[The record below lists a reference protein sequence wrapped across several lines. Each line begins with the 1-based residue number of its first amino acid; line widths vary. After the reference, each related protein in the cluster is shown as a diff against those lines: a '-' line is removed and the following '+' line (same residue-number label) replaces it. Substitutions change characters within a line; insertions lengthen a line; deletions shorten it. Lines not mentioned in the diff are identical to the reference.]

1 MNQFRVDSSVV
12 CQPAGTSSKT
22 LKKDY
27 FCKVYEWIPRQQFV
41 MKANVRDI
49 IILNILVATFLFI
62 GAGIFHVLESPN
74 QYGQDHQFHEQINQA
89 TLHSLHKN
97 LSISMPKNEFDNLVK
112 NVYKL
117 KISRPSRLSNSY
129 NWSYSGSLY
138 FSANVITTI
147 GMYFL

>member
-1 MNQFRVDSSVV
+1 
-12 CQPAGTSSKT
+12 
-22 LKKDY
+22 
-27 FCKVYEWIPRQQFV
+27 

-49 IILNILVATFLFI
+49 IILNILVATFLFM
-62 GAGIFHVLESPN
+62 GAGIFHVLESPK

-117 KISRPSRLSNSY
+117 KISRPSRASSGY

-138 FSANVITTI
+138 FSASVITTI

>member
-1 MNQFRVDSSVV
+1 
-12 CQPAGTSSKT
+12 
-22 LKKDY
+22 
-27 FCKVYEWIPRQQFV
+27 
-41 MKANVRDI
+41 MKATVRDI
-49 IILNILVATFLFI
+49 IILNILVATFLFV

-117 KISRPSRLSNSY
+117 KLNCPSRLSSSY

-138 FSANVITTI
+138 FSASVITTI
-147 GMYFL
+147 GMYFFITFRIM

>member
-1 MNQFRVDSSVV
+1 
-12 CQPAGTSSKT
+12 
-22 LKKDY
+22 
-27 FCKVYEWIPRQQFV
+27 

-49 IILNILVATFLFI
+49 IILNILVATFLFM

-74 QYGQDHQFHEQINQA
+74 QSDQDHQFHEQINQA
-89 TLHSLHKN
+89 ALDSLHEN

-117 KISRPSRLSNSY
+117 KTDRPASRASSSY

-138 FSANVITTI
+138 FSASVITTV
-147 GMYFL
+147 GMYVLV

>member
-1 MNQFRVDSSVV
+1 MSCVPTGRNFVQDFKKSVF
-12 CQPAGTSSKT
+12 
-22 LKKDY
+22 LWI
-27 FCKVYEWIPRQQFV
+27 YEWIPRQQFV
-41 MKANVRDI
+41 MKANARDI
-49 IILNILVATFLFI
+49 IILNILVATFLFM

-89 TLHSLHKN
+89 TLHSLHRN

-117 KISRPSRLSNSY
+117 KINCPSRLSTSY

-138 FSANVITTI
+138 FSASVITTI